1 MSGYSRQLIVSFNI
15 TVMTERGIYGRALK
29 KSERDKKGGKK
40 EKKTKIGNGLSL
52 GMYRLRMLCIQTGG
66 LS

>member
-29 KSERDKKGGKK
+29 ERERQKGGKK
-40 EKKTKIGNGLSL
+40 EKKTKIGIGLSL
-52 GMYRLRMLCIQTGG
+52 GMYRFRMLCIQTGG